1 MTRDRAVLVAAAIAA
16 AGIITA
22 PGCVTEEVS
31 RTPGRFLIPEDT
43 EGGRTFS
50 PVDLGARFTWRRL
63 GEVDY
68 DDFSIPL
75 ISPDGDRMVIRGGA
89 PPTWDAVLADPDAR
103 PPSAATFRI
112 VAIGD
117 DDLRIEHEIVGPWLL
132 GRAADATGFL
142 IEEPRPDGSRRI
154 GRVDWET
161 GEATWLVDEGFVDAF
176 GTLGPD
182 GTLAWSRRAIDGPA
196 FDLMVRRGDGAGT
209 WRLPAR
215 WERSW
220 IDPVIAPDGRTIF
233 MLRRGDGTVEL
244 AWSRLTDET
253 RFRDG
258 VSTHPISVRVD
269 ARRTRTMLAPQVG
282 VASPAAEHARIVF
295 LHPDLGRLVEWSPR
309 TDLVRPYPDRT
320 ISAVHLDADRAVVS
334 TPDGLALAVLAD
346 GRGRP
351 PSVLPLTE
359 EPAIPRRSG
368 RPDEPILLFRP
379 VAGRYEVLLARFLD
393 PDDETESLTADRDR

>member
-1 MTRDRAVLVAAAIAA
+1 MT
-16 AGIITA
+16 
-22 PGCVTEEVS
+22 
-31 RTPGRFLIPEDT
+31 
-43 EGGRTFS
+43 
-50 PVDLGARFTWRRL
+50 
-63 GEVDY
+63 GEV
-68 DDFSIPL
+68 
-75 ISPDGDRMVIRGGA
+75 V
-89 PPTWDAVLADPDAR
+89 
-103 PPSAATFRI
+103 
-112 VAIGD
+112 
-117 DDLRIEHEIVGPWLL
+117 
-132 GRAADATGFL
+132 
-142 IEEPRPDGSRRI
+142 
-154 GRVDWET
+154 
-161 GEATWLVDEGFVDAF
+161 WLVDEGFVDAF
-176 GTLGPD
+176 ATLGPD
-182 GTLAWSRRAIDGPA
+182 GTLAWSRRAIEGPA
-196 FDLMVRRGDGAGT
+196 FDLLVRRGDGAGT

-269 ARRTRTMLAPQVG
+269 ARRTQSMLAPQVG
-282 VASPAAEHARIVF
+282 VASPEADHARIVF

-320 ISAVHLDADRAVVS
+320 INAVHLDANRAVVS
-334 TPDGLALAVLAD
+334 TPDGLALTILASE
-346 GRGRP
+346 RGRP

-368 RPDEPILLFRP
+368 RADEPILLFRP

-393 PDDETESLTADRDR
+393 PEDDTAPLTGSR